1 MTQLCTEGDEKL
13 YIIFRVFNM
22 FTDEVNVKLYVNP
35 AELERRGVLD
45 FSTDTYTVRAR
56 A

>member
-1 MTQLCTEGDEKL
+1 MTKLCTEGDKTV

-22 FTDEVNVKLYVNP
+22 FSGKINVKLYVDP
-35 AELERRGVLD
+35 AELERRGELD

>member
-1 MTQLCTEGDEKL
+1 MEGDTKV

-22 FTDEVNVKLYVNP
+22 FSDEINVKLYVDP
-35 AELERRGVLD
+35 VELERRGELD
-45 FSTDTYTVRAR
+45 FSTDTYTVKAR